1 MIRLLKKKPQ
11 VKVSSTA
18 KTRAR
23 QKEMCRKYP
32 DEYKDCI
39 EKKEL
44 QLNETT
50 KLVFSVRRKD
60 DDLGLPWVDI
70 RIYVSSP
77 EYTGFTKKGI
87 SFPLER
93 LDEFQELIKEINAE
107 CEEKGNLK

>member
-11 VKVSSTA
+11 VKVSTSA

-32 DEYKDCI
+32 DEYRDCI

-44 QLNETT
+44 QLNENT

-70 RIYVSSP
+70 RIYVVSP

-93 LDEFQELIKEINAE
+93 LEEFQEVIEKIDSE
-107 CEEKGNLK
+107 CDEKGVY

>member
-1 MIRLLKKKPQ
+1 MIKLKKPQ
-11 VKVSSTA
+11 VKVSASA

-23 QKEMCRKYP
+23 QKEMCKKYP

-60 DDLGLPWVDI
+60 DDLGLPWVDV
-70 RIYVSSP
+70 RIYVNSP

-93 LDEFQELIKEINAE
+93 LEEFQEVIEKIDSE
-107 CEEKGNLK
+107 CDEKGVY

>member
-1 MIRLLKKKPQ
+1 MIKLLKKKPQ
-11 VKVSSTA
+11 VKVSTSTKA
-18 KTRAR
+18 KAR
-23 QKEMCRKYP
+23 QKEMCKKYP
-32 DEYKDCI
+32 DKYKDCI

-44 QLNETT
+44 QLNEST

-93 LDEFQELIKEINAE
+93 LEEFQEVIEKIDSE
-107 CEEKGNLK
+107 CDEKGVY

>member
-1 MIRLLKKKPQ
+1 MIKLLKKPQ
-11 VKVSSTA
+11 VKVSTSA

-23 QKEMCRKYP
+23 QKEMCLKYP

-39 EKKEL
+39 GKKFL
-44 QLNETT
+44 QLNESTR
-50 KLVFSVRRKD
+50 LVFSVRRKD

-93 LDEFQELIKEINAE
+93 LEEFQEVIEGINSE
-107 CEEKGNLK
+107 CEEKGVLK